1 MSFKLQSISAEA
13 HELEAK
19 VEAAEGRATK
29 IAQVIAK
36 HVEEIAKEIG
46 GYVTISG
53 GGHLNSVEGQPG
65 DSVWLNVNSLPNPA
79 KPTPSGLIP
88 PEASGANPQPGD
100 GSPAARQEAVPQP
113 LLIGTEDAGQPPI
126 LPDRD
131 PATQAQP
138 QPPDSQ
144 IAEAKPE
151 ELAEQDPAA
160 PVSDFPLV
168 TGDASTFSSAP
179 VVEAPVEPA
188 TPPDPTVPVD
198 PEPVPLPADAPQTWG
213 PVEPVVQPNCAG
225 TALQRAC
232 AAAARTRRSRAVV
245 PDREA
250 IQQGLDFEKT
260 VSESLGL
267 DLTVASGNR
276 WDDRGDGRGR
286 GLRVSCK
293 SNPVSRRSWSQT
305 REQLNDA
312 LDMAGGSGQLG
323 VLCIEDQDGAR
334 LVLLRL
340 EDFAEVLQGNH
351 AQAPPQRRS
360 ERVRAAASIPL
371 LRRQQSE

>member
-1 MSFKLQSISAEA
+1 M
-13 HELEAK
+13 
-19 VEAAEGRATK
+19 
-29 IAQVIAK
+29 
-36 HVEEIAKEIG
+36 
-46 GYVTISG
+46 
-53 GGHLNSVEGQPG
+53 
-65 DSVWLNVNSLPNPA
+65 
-79 KPTPSGLIP
+79 
-88 PEASGANPQPGD
+88 
-100 GSPAARQEAVPQP
+100 
-113 LLIGTEDAGQPPI
+113 
-126 LPDRD
+126 
-131 PATQAQP
+131 
-138 QPPDSQ
+138 
-144 IAEAKPE
+144 
-151 ELAEQDPAA
+151 
-160 PVSDFPLV
+160 
-168 TGDASTFSSAP
+168 
-179 VVEAPVEPA
+179 
-188 TPPDPTVPVD
+188 
-198 PEPVPLPADAPQTWG
+198 
-213 PVEPVVQPNCAG
+213 
-225 TALQRAC
+225 
-232 AAAARTRRSRAVV
+232 